1 MIPQID
7 KEIGI
12 SVYTTK
18 SSSISGKIKQNE
30 NDFSV
35 KEVLSE
41 KAIDSFDND
50 EGHAVYLLKK
60 SGIDTNHALA
70 DIEKR
75 YGLVLKSLGLKDA
88 NAKTEQYV
96 YAYKKINSLEEYN
109 GKKYSAQRVGFVKK
123 PISKKDML
131 GNYFEIRVSNLNDAL
146 PSFSGNENILNFFG
160 YQRFGSKR
168 PITHLVG
175 KSIIKGDYEEA
186 IEYLLNFSSKYDSEK
201 NNEIRKLISER
212 NSESEIIE
220 LLPYSMDIERNL
232 LRQLSNDNDSKNAIR
247 SIPLTLRRFYIQA
260 YQSFLFNKTL
270 SLAYEFEEQLFAPE
284 NDDVCFDN
292 NFVLGKFENDSS
304 QKLAIPLVGHSYY
317 KKSRFD
323 YYIKKVLEEELLT
336 PKDFFIKDFQELSI
350 DGGFRNASINYL
362 NFLIHEN
369 LIKFQL
375 SRGSYATIVLREILK
390 PSNPLDCGF

>member
-18 SSSISGKIKQNE
+18 STPISGKIKKNE
-30 NDFSV
+30 NDFLV
-35 KEVLSE
+35 REVLSE
-41 KAIDSFDND
+41 KAIDSFDNLD
-50 EGHAVYLLKK
+50 GHAVYLLKK
-60 SGIDTNHALA
+60 SGIDTNHALI

-75 YGLVLKSLGLKDA
+75 YGLILKSLGLKDA

-96 YAYKKINSLEEYN
+96 YTYKKINSLEEYN
-109 GKKYSAQRVGFVKK
+109 GKKYSAQRLGFVKK

-131 GNYFEIRVSNLNDAL
+131 GNYFEIRVSDLNDPL
-146 PSFSGNENILNFFG
+146 PSFLGTENILNFFG

-175 KSIIKGDYEEA
+175 KSIVKGDYEEA
-186 IEYLLNFSSKYDSEK
+186 LEYILSFSSKYDSEK

-212 NSESEIIE
+212 KSESEVIE
-220 LLPYSMDIERNL
+220 SLPYSMDIERNL
-232 LRQLSNDNDSKNAIR
+232 LRQLSKDNDPKRAIR
-247 SIPLTLRRFYIQA
+247 SIPLALRRFYIQA

-270 SLAYEFEEQLFAPE
+270 SLAYEFEEELFLPAT
-284 NDDVCFDN
+284 DDVCFDKN
-292 NFVLGKFENDSS
+292 SILGKFENDPA

-323 YYIKKVLEEELLT
+323 YYIKKILDDELLT
-336 PKDFFIKDFQELSI
+336 PKDFFIKDFQEISV

-362 NFLIHEN
+362 NFGIDEN
-369 LIKFQL
+369 MIKFQL

-390 PSNPLDCGF
+390 PLNPLDCGF

>member
-96 YAYKKINSLEEYN
+96 YTYKKINSLEEYN

-284 NDDVCFDN
+284 NDDVCFDK

-362 NFLIHEN
+362 NFQIDEN

>member
-88 NAKTEQYV
+88 NAKTAQYV
-96 YAYKKINSLEEYN
+96 YTYKKINSLEEYN

-131 GNYFEIRVSNLNDAL
+131 GNYFEIRVSDLNDAL

-186 IEYLLNFSSKYDSEK
+186 IEYLLSFSSKYDSEK

-284 NDDVCFDN
+284 NDDVCFDK

-362 NFLIHEN
+362 NFQIHEN

>member
-96 YAYKKINSLEEYN
+96 YTYKKINSLEEYN

-131 GNYFEIRVSNLNDAL
+131 GNYFEIRISDLNDAL
-146 PSFSGNENILNFFG
+146 PSFSGKENILNFFG

-284 NDDVCFDN
+284 NDDVCFDK

-362 NFLIHEN
+362 NFQIDEN

>member
-131 GNYFEIRVSNLNDAL
+131 GNYFEIRVSDLNDAL

-362 NFLIHEN
+362 NFQMHEN

>member
-1 MIPQID
+1 VIPEID

-12 SVYTTK
+12 SVYTTS
-18 SSSISGKIKQNE
+18 SSSIPGKIKQNE
-30 NDFSV
+30 NDFLV

-41 KAIDSFDND
+41 KAIDSFDNLD
-50 EGHAVYLLKK
+50 GHAVYLLKK
-60 SGIDTNHALA
+60 SGIDTNHALI
-70 DIEKR
+70 DIKKR

-96 YAYKKINSLEEYN
+96 YTYKKINSLEEYY
-109 GKKYSAQRVGFVKK
+109 GKKYSAQRLGFVQK

-131 GNYFEIRVSNLNDAL
+131 GNYFEIRVSDLNDPL
-146 PSFSGNENILNFFG
+146 PSFIGTENIPNFFG

-186 IEYLLNFSSKYDSEK
+186 LEYLLGFTSKYDSEK
-201 NNEIRKLISER
+201 NNEMRKLISER
-212 NSESEIIE
+212 KSESEVIE

-232 LRQLSNDNDSKNAIR
+232 LRQLSNDSDPKNAIR
-247 SIPLTLRRFYIQA
+247 SIPLALRRFYIQA

-270 SLAYEFEEQLFAPE
+270 SLAYEFEEELFLPTT
-284 NDDVCFDN
+284 DDVCFDKN
-292 NFVLGKFENDSS
+292 YVLGKFENDPA

-323 YYIKKVLEEELLT
+323 YYIKKILDEELLT
-336 PKDFFIKDFQELSI
+336 PKDFFIKDFQEISV

-362 NFLIHEN
+362 NFEIDEN

-375 SRGSYATIVLREILK
+375 SRGSYATILLREILK

>member
-88 NAKTEQYV
+88 NAKTQQYV

-131 GNYFEIRVSNLNDAL
+131 GNYFEIRVSDLNDAL

-186 IEYLLNFSSKYDSEK
+186 IEYLLSFSSKYDSEK

-284 NDDVCFDN
+284 NDDVCFDK

-362 NFLIHEN
+362 NFQMHEN

>member
-1 MIPQID
+1 M
-7 KEIGI
+7 
-12 SVYTTK
+12 
-18 SSSISGKIKQNE
+18 
-30 NDFSV
+30 
-35 KEVLSE
+35 
-41 KAIDSFDND
+41 
-50 EGHAVYLLKK
+50 
-60 SGIDTNHALA
+60 A

-96 YAYKKINSLEEYN
+96 YTYKKINSLEEYN

-284 NDDVCFDN
+284 NDDVCFDK

-362 NFLIHEN
+362 NFQIHEN

>member
-1 MIPQID
+1 VIPQID

-12 SVYTTK
+12 SVYTTD
-18 SSSISGKIKQNE
+18 SLSISGKIKQNE
-30 NDFSV
+30 NDFLV
-35 KEVLSE
+35 REVLSE
-41 KAIDSFDND
+41 KVIDSFDNID
-50 EGHAVYLLKK
+50 GHAVYLLKK
-60 SGIDTNHALA
+60 SGIDTNHALI

-96 YAYKKINSLEEYN
+96 YTYRKTRSLEEYS
-109 GKKYSAQRVGFVKK
+109 GKKYFAQRLGFVQK

-131 GNYFEIRVSNLNDAL
+131 GNYFEIHISDLNDPL
-146 PSFSGNENILNFFG
+146 PLFTGNEKILNFFG

-175 KSIIKGDYEEA
+175 KSIIKGDYEKA
-186 IEYLLNFSSKYDSEK
+186 LEYLLSYSSKYDSEK

-212 NSESEIIE
+212 KSESEVIK

-232 LRQLSNDNDSKNAIR
+232 LRQLSNDSDPKNAIR
-247 SIPLTLRRFYIQA
+247 SIPLALRRFYIQA

-270 SLAYEFEEQLFAPE
+270 SLAHEFEEELFLPQT
-284 NDDVCFDN
+284 NDVCFDKN
-292 NFVLGKFENDSS
+292 SILGKFENDPA

-323 YYIKKVLEEELLT
+323 YYIKKILDEELLS
-336 PKDFFIKDFQELSI
+336 PKDFFIKDFQEISI
-350 DGGFRNASINYL
+350 DGGFRNTSINYL
-362 NFLIHEN
+362 NFSLDEN
-369 LIKFQL
+369 IIKFQL
-375 SRGSYATIVLREILK
+375 SRGSYATILLREILK

>member
-18 SSSISGKIKQNE
+18 STPISGKIKKNE
-30 NDFSV
+30 NDFLV
-35 KEVLSE
+35 REVLSE
-41 KAIDSFDND
+41 KAIDSFDNLD
-50 EGHAVYLLKK
+50 GHAVYLLKK
-60 SGIDTNHALA
+60 SGIDTNHALI

-75 YGLVLKSLGLKDA
+75 YGLILKSLGLKDA

-96 YAYKKINSLEEYN
+96 YTYKKINSLEEYN
-109 GKKYSAQRVGFVKK
+109 GKKYSAQRLGFVKK

-131 GNYFEIRVSNLNDAL
+131 GNYFEIRVSDLNDLL
-146 PSFSGNENILNFFG
+146 PSFLGTENILNFFG

-175 KSIIKGDYEEA
+175 KSIVKGDYEEA
-186 IEYLLNFSSKYDSEK
+186 LEYILSFSSKYDSEK

-212 NSESEIIE
+212 KSESEVIE
-220 LLPYSMDIERNL
+220 LLPFSMDIERNL
-232 LRQLSNDNDSKNAIR
+232 LKQLSSDSDPKNAIR
-247 SIPLTLRRFYIQA
+247 SIPLALRRFYIQA

-270 SLAYEFEEQLFAPE
+270 SLAHEFEEELSLPTI
-284 NDDVCFDN
+284 DDVCFDKN
-292 NFVLGKFENDSS
+292 SILGKFENDPK

-323 YYIKKVLEEELLT
+323 YYIKKILDEELLT
-336 PKDFFIKDFQELSI
+336 PKDFFIKDFQEISVE
-350 DGGFRNASINYL
+350 GGFRNASLNYL
-362 NFLIHEN
+362 NFKIDGN
-369 LIKFQL
+369 TIKFQL
-375 SRGSYATIVLREILK
+375 SRGSYATIMLREILK

>member
-12 SVYTTK
+12 SVYTTNF
-18 SSSISGKIKQNE
+18 SPISGKIKKNE
-30 NDFSV
+30 NDFFV

-41 KAIDSFDND
+41 KAINLFDNLD
-50 EGHAVYLLKK
+50 GHAVYLLKK
-60 SGIDTNHALA
+60 SGIDTNHALI

-96 YAYKKINSLEEYN
+96 YTYKKINSLDEYT
-109 GKKYSAQRVGFVKK
+109 GQKYSAQRLGFVQK

-131 GNYFEIRVSNLNDAL
+131 GNYFEIRVSDLNDSL
-146 PSFSGNENILNFFG
+146 PSFTGNQNILNFFG

-175 KSIIKGDYEEA
+175 KSIVKGDYEKTL
-186 IEYLLNFSSKYDSEK
+186 EYLLGFLSKYDSEK
-201 NNEIRKLISER
+201 NNELRKLISER
-212 NSESEIIE
+212 KSESEVIE

-232 LRQLSNDNDSKNAIR
+232 LRQLSKDRDSKNAIR

-270 SLAYEFEEQLFAPE
+270 SLANEFEENLFAPE
-284 NDDVCFDN
+284 VDDVCFDKN
-292 NFVLGKFENDSS
+292 SVLGKFEKIPE
-304 QKLAIPLVGHSYY
+304 QKLAVPLVGHSYY

-323 YYIKKVLEEELLT
+323 YYIKKILEEELLT
-336 PKDFFIKDFQELSI
+336 PKDFFIKDFQELSVE
-350 DGGFRNASINYL
+350 GGFRNASINYDD
-362 NFLIHEN
+362 FTIDKN

>member
-186 IEYLLNFSSKYDSEK
+186 IEYLLSFSSKYDSEK

-284 NDDVCFDN
+284 NDDVCFDK

>member
-18 SSSISGKIKQNE
+18 STPISGKIKKNE
-30 NDFSV
+30 NDFLV
-35 KEVLSE
+35 REVLSE
-41 KAIDSFDND
+41 KAIDSFDNLD
-50 EGHAVYLLKK
+50 GHAVYLLKK
-60 SGIDTNHALA
+60 SGIDTNHALI

-75 YGLVLKSLGLKDA
+75 YGLILKSLGLKDA

-96 YAYKKINSLEEYN
+96 YTYKKINSLEEYN
-109 GKKYSAQRVGFVKK
+109 GKKYSAQRLGFVKK

-131 GNYFEIRVSNLNDAL
+131 GNYFEIRISDLNDPL
-146 PSFSGNENILNFFG
+146 PSFLGTENILNFFG

-175 KSIIKGDYEEA
+175 KSIVKGDYEEA
-186 IEYLLNFSSKYDSEK
+186 LEYLLSFSSKYDSKK

-212 NSESEIIE
+212 KSESEVIE
-220 LLPYSMDIERNL
+220 LLPFSMDIERNL
-232 LRQLSNDNDSKNAIR
+232 LKQLSSDSDPKNAIR
-247 SIPLTLRRFYIQA
+247 SIPLALRRFYIQA

-270 SLAYEFEEQLFAPE
+270 SLAHEFEEELSLPTT
-284 NDDVCFDN
+284 DDVCFDKN
-292 NFVLGKFENDSS
+292 SILGKFENDPK

-323 YYIKKVLEEELLT
+323 YYIKKILDEELLT
-336 PKDFFIKDFQELSI
+336 PKDFFIKDFQEISVE
-350 DGGFRNASINYL
+350 GGFRNASLNYL
-362 NFLIHEN
+362 NFKIDGN
-369 LIKFQL
+369 TIKFQL
-375 SRGSYATIVLREILK
+375 SRGSYATIMLREILK

>member
-18 SSSISGKIKQNE
+18 SLSISGKIKQNE

-131 GNYFEIRVSNLNDAL
+131 GNYFEIRVSDLNDAL

-186 IEYLLNFSSKYDSEK
+186 IEYLLSFSSKYDSEK

-284 NDDVCFDN
+284 NDDVCFDK

-362 NFLIHEN
+362 NFQIHEN

>member
-131 GNYFEIRVSNLNDAL
+131 GNYFEIRVSDLNDTL

-284 NDDVCFDN
+284 NDDVCFDK

-362 NFLIHEN
+362 NFQIDEN

>member
-12 SVYTTK
+12 SVYTTN
-18 SSSISGKIKQNE
+18 STSISGKIKQNE

-146 PSFSGNENILNFFG
+146 PSFSDNENILNFFG

-284 NDDVCFDN
+284 NDDVCFDK

>member
-1 MIPQID
+1 VIPQID

-70 DIEKR
+70 DIGKR

-131 GNYFEIRVSNLNDAL
+131 GNYFEIRVSDLNDTL

-186 IEYLLNFSSKYDSEK
+186 IEYLLSFSSKYDSEK

-284 NDDVCFDN
+284 NDDVCFDK

-362 NFLIHEN
+362 NFQIHEN

>member
-18 SSSISGKIKQNE
+18 STPISGKIKKNE
-30 NDFSV
+30 NDFLV
-35 KEVLSE
+35 REVLSE
-41 KAIDSFDND
+41 KAIDSFDNLD
-50 EGHAVYLLKK
+50 GHAVYLLKK
-60 SGIDTNHALA
+60 SGIDTNHALI

-75 YGLVLKSLGLKDA
+75 YGLILKSLGLKDA

-96 YAYKKINSLEEYN
+96 YTYKKINSLEEYN
-109 GKKYSAQRVGFVKK
+109 GKKYSAQRLGFVKK

-131 GNYFEIRVSNLNDAL
+131 GNYFEIRVSDLNDPL
-146 PSFSGNENILNFFG
+146 PSFLGTENILNFFG

-175 KSIIKGDYEEA
+175 KSIVKGDYEEA
-186 IEYLLNFSSKYDSEK
+186 LEYLLSFSSKYDSEK

-212 NSESEIIE
+212 KSESEVIE
-220 LLPYSMDIERNL
+220 LLPFSMDIERNL
-232 LRQLSNDNDSKNAIR
+232 LKQLSSDSDPKNAIR
-247 SIPLTLRRFYIQA
+247 SIPLALRRFYIQA

-270 SLAYEFEEQLFAPE
+270 SLAHEFEEELSLPTT
-284 NDDVCFDN
+284 DDVCFDKN
-292 NFVLGKFENDSS
+292 SILGKFENDPK

-323 YYIKKVLEEELLT
+323 YYIKKILDEELLT
-336 PKDFFIKDFQELSI
+336 PKDFFIKDFQEISVE
-350 DGGFRNASINYL
+350 GGFRNASLNYL
-362 NFLIHEN
+362 NFKIDRN
-369 LIKFQL
+369 TIKFQL
-375 SRGSYATIVLREILK
+375 SRGSYATIMLREILK

>member
-18 SSSISGKIKQNE
+18 LSSVDGKIKQNE

-41 KAIDSFDND
+41 KAISSFDNPD
-50 EGHAVYLLKK
+50 GHGVYLLKK
-60 SGIDTNHALA
+60 SGIDTNHVLF

-88 NAKTEQYV
+88 HAQTEQYV
-96 YAYKKINSLEEYN
+96 YTHKKLNSLAEYH
-109 GKKYSAQRVGFVKK
+109 GPKYSAQRLWFVKN

-131 GNYFEIRVSNLNDAL
+131 GNYFEIQISGLTESLPLFTND
-146 PSFSGNENILNFFG
+146 EKILNFFG

-168 PITHLVG
+168 PITHLIG
-175 KSIIKGDYEEA
+175 KSIVKGDYGEA
-186 IEYLLNFSSKYDSEK
+186 LEYLLNFSSKYDSEK
-201 NNEIRKLISER
+201 NNILRKLISER
-212 NSESEIIE
+212 KSESEIIE

-232 LRQLSNDNDSKNAIR
+232 LKQLSKDNDPKHAIR
-247 SIPLTLRRFYIQA
+247 SIPLALRRFYIQA

-270 SLAYEFEEQLFAPE
+270 SLAYEFEEELFLPII
-284 NDDVCFDN
+284 NDVCFDKN
-292 NFVLGKFENDSS
+292 SILGKFENEST

-323 YYIKKVLEEELLT
+323 YYIKKILEDELLT
-336 PKDFFIKDFQELSI
+336 PKDFFIKDFQEISI
-350 DGGFRNASINYL
+350 EGGFRNASINYL
-362 NFLIHEN
+362 NFGINEN
-369 LIKFQL
+369 LVKFQL
-375 SRGSYATIVLREILK
+375 SRGSYATIMLREILK
-390 PSNPLDCGF
+390 PKNPLDCGF

>member
-12 SVYTTK
+12 SVYTTE
-18 SSSISGKIKQNE
+18 SSSVHGKIKQNE
-30 NDFSV
+30 NDFLV

-41 KAIDSFDND
+41 KAIDSFDNLD
-50 EGHAVYLLKK
+50 GHAVYLLKK
-60 SGIDTNHALA
+60 SGIDTNHALI
-70 DIEKR
+70 DIEER
-75 YGLVLKSLGLKDA
+75 YGLVLKALGLKDA
-88 NAKTEQYV
+88 HAQTEQYV
-96 YAYKKINSLEEYN
+96 YTYKKLDSLAEIE
-109 GKKYSAQRVGFVKK
+109 GKKYSAKRIGFVKK

-131 GNYFEIRVSNLNDAL
+131 GNIFEIKVSDLNEPL
-146 PSFSGNENILNFFG
+146 PSFTDDEKILNFFG

-175 KSIIKGDYEEA
+175 KSIIKGNYEEA
-186 IEYLLNFSSKYDSEK
+186 LDYLLNFSSKYDSEK
-201 NNEIRKLISER
+201 NNQFRKLISER
-212 NSESEIIE
+212 KSESEIIE

-232 LRQLSNDNDSKNAIR
+232 LNQLSKDKDPKNAIR
-247 SIPLTLRRFYIQA
+247 SIPLSLRRFYIQA

-270 SLAYEFEEQLFAPE
+270 SLAYEFEEELFLSTV
-284 NDDVCFDN
+284 DDVCFDKN
-292 NFVLGKFENDSS
+292 SILGKFENDPN
-304 QKLAIPLVGHSYY
+304 QRLAIPLIGHSYY

-323 YYIKKVLEEELLT
+323 YYIKKILDDELLT
-336 PKDFFIKDFQELSI
+336 PKDFFIKDFQEISV

-362 NFLIHEN
+362 NLNINEN

-390 PSNPLDCGF
+390 PENPLDCGF

>member
-7 KEIGI
+7 KDIGI

-75 YGLVLKSLGLKDA
+75 YGLFLKSLGLKDA

-146 PSFSGNENILNFFG
+146 PSFSDNENILNFFG

-284 NDDVCFDN
+284 NDDVCFDK

-375 SRGSYATIVLREILK
+375 SRGSYATIVLREIPK

>member
-7 KEIGI
+7 NEIGI

-18 SSSISGKIKQNE
+18 SSSVQGKIKQNE
-30 NDFSV
+30 NDFLV

-41 KAIDSFDND
+41 KAIDSFDNLD
-50 EGHAVYLLKK
+50 GHAVYLLKK
-60 SGIDTNHALA
+60 SGIDTNHALI

-75 YGLVLKSLGLKDA
+75 YGLVLKALGLKDA
-88 NAKTEQYV
+88 HAQTEQYV
-96 YAYKKINSLEEYN
+96 YTYKKLDSLAEIE
-109 GKKYSAQRVGFVKK
+109 GKKYSAKRIGFVKK

-131 GNYFEIRVSNLNDAL
+131 GNIFEIKVSDLNEPL
-146 PSFSGNENILNFFG
+146 PSFTDDEKILNFFG

-175 KSIIKGDYEEA
+175 KSIIKGNYEEA
-186 IEYLLNFSSKYDSEK
+186 LDYLLNFSSKYDSEK
-201 NNEIRKLISER
+201 NNQFRKLISER
-212 NSESEIIE
+212 KSESEIIE

-232 LRQLSNDNDSKNAIR
+232 LKQLLKDKDPKNAIR
-247 SIPLTLRRFYIQA
+247 SIPLALRRFYIQA

-270 SLAYEFEEQLFAPE
+270 SLAYEFEEELFLPTT
-284 NDDVCFDN
+284 DDVCFDKN
-292 NFVLGKFENDSS
+292 SILGKFENDPN
-304 QKLAIPLVGHSYY
+304 QRLAIPLIGHSYY

-323 YYIKKVLEEELLT
+323 YYIKKILDDELLT
-336 PKDFFIKDFQELSI
+336 PKDFFIKDFQEISV

-362 NFLIHEN
+362 NLNINEN
-369 LIKFQL
+369 LVKFQL

-390 PSNPLDCGF
+390 PENPLDCGF